1 MSCSIDGVKLKGP
14 GRMTWADSSRYEAEF
29 SDSTLHGKGE
39 YVWPS
44 GDVYRGECRAG
55 KRHGTGTY
63 VSTNP
68 EMVRDGA
75 LKALGLPSARCMRYH
90 GEREANIICGRGV
103 QELFSTPDVPSSDSG
118 LLQKFD
124 DLFAKGYPVSG
135 SLQTHGIFGVEAFE
149 SVCYDGATSTGDFPT
164 WYWTEGIR

>member
-1 MSCSIDGVKLKGP
+1 VHAVTGDTWSGSVCPSLAVPEGPGVYYFKNTRLCVSCSIDGVKLKGP

-90 GEREANIICGRGV
+90 GEWEANIMCGREV
-103 QELFSTPDVPSSDSG
+103 
-118 LLQKFD
+118 
-124 DLFAKGYPVSG
+124 
-135 SLQTHGIFGVEAFE
+135 
-149 SVCYDGATSTGDFPT
+149 
-164 WYWTEGIR
+164 